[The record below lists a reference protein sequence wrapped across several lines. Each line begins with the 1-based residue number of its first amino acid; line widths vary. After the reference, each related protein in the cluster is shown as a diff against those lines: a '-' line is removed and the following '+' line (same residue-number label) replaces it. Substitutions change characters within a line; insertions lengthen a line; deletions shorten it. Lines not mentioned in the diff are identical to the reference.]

1 MPSLNH
7 RALLELIPF
16 AFIQVD
22 LEGRYVFA
30 NSKYTELTGY
40 TIDELGRIPYWSR
53 FTCSNKQLL
62 NRQWFERIITQ
73 QPKPEATEM
82 CVNHKDGS
90 DIFTRMLWGY
100 LRDEQGKLESIMF
113 FVENIT
119 ESMQTKLSLQISVQ
133 QYQDLFHN
141 SHDPILI
148 IENNRFIDCNQ
159 ATIDILGYDN
169 KEQFLKTHPSEL
181 SPQYQPDGQLSYKK
195 ANEMGKI
202 AAANGSHR
210 FEWIHL
216 KADGEPFP
224 AEVTLTY
231 LTNFEGKQT
240 VHTVWRDLT
249 EFKAQQALILQQ
261 AHFDSLTNLPNRFLL
276 LDRLQQQVKETR
288 RNRGHLA
295 VMFIDLDNFKIIN
308 DSLGHHTGDKM
319 LKEAAERLST
329 VIRGSDT
336 VGRLGGDEFLI
347 ILNDLAKPSDAEF
360 VAMKVIEQFNRA
372 FKLGGREFMLTA
384 SIGIA
389 CFPDDGQS
397 DTELLQH
404 ADMAM
409 YHSKGEGK
417 NRFHF
422 FTERMNNNVQRR
434 LQLEG
439 QLHGALARCE
449 FKLVFQPIVNLTSMR
464 VEGAEALIRWENS
477 AFGSISPDEFIPI
490 AEHMGFIE
498 EIGHFVLETALYE
511 AQIWRSAMQRDFIIS
526 VNVSPQQIKT
536 GKLFNELLDTIA
548 QSPLPNHLIQLEIT
562 EGVLMVADDDIM
574 QCFKRLQMMGVQLGL
589 DDFGTGYSSLSYLRK
604 YPFTALKIDKSF
616 VDAVEKDIADQELVN
631 ATIAMANAMGLK
643 LVAEGIENRQQ
654 CEYLA
659 QAKCQLGQGY
669 LFSKPIPAE
678 ALFDFVTH
686 FEYRDKRTSQLL

>member
-7 RALLELIPF
+7 RELIELIPF
-16 AFIQVD
+16 AFIHVD
-22 LEGRYVFA
+22 LQGRYLFA
-30 NSKYTELTGY
+30 NSQYTELTGY
-40 TIDELGRIPYWSR
+40 TLEELGSLPYWSR
-53 FTCSNKQLL
+53 FTCTTTQLQS
-62 NRQWFERIITQ
+62 RQWFEHIITK
-73 QPKPEATEM
+73 QPKPEPLEM

-90 DIFTRMLWGY
+90 DIFTRTLWGY
-100 LRDEQGKLESIMF
+100 LRDEQGDLASIMF
-113 FVENIT
+113 FVEDVT
-119 ESMQTKLSLQISVQ
+119 ESKRTKLSLQRSVQ
-133 QYQDLFHN
+133 QYQDLFQN

-159 ATIDILGYDN
+159 ATIDLLGYDN
-169 KEQFLKTHPSEL
+169 KEQCLKTHPSQL
-181 SPQYQPDGQLSYKK
+181 SPPYQPDGQLSYKK

-202 AAANGSHR
+202 AEANGSHR
-210 FEWIHL
+210 FEWVHL
-216 KADGEPFP
+216 KANGEPFP
-224 AEVTLTY
+224 VEVTLTY
-231 LTNFEGKQT
+231 LTNFEGTQT
-240 VHTVWRDLT
+240 VHTAWRDLT
-249 EFKAQQALILQQ
+249 EFKAQQELIIQQ

-276 LDRLQQQVKETR
+276 LDRLQQLVKETR

-295 VMFIDLDNFKIIN
+295 VIFIDLDNFKVIN
-308 DSLGHHTGDKM
+308 DSLGHHNGDTM
-319 LKEAAERLST
+319 LKEAAGRLSA

-336 VGRLGGDEFLI
+336 VGRLGGDEFLL
-347 ILNDLAKPSDAEF
+347 ILNDLAKPSDAEY

-372 FKLGGREFMLTA
+372 FELGGREFMLTA

-417 NRFHF
+417 NRYHF

-439 QLHGALARCE
+439 QLHGALARRE
-449 FKLVFQPIVNLTSMR
+449 FNLLFQPIINLTDMR
-464 VEGAEALIRWENS
+464 VEGAEALLRWENS

-498 EIGHFVLETALYE
+498 EIGLFVLETALYE
-511 AQIWRSAMQRDFIIS
+511 AQIWRSTMQRDFVMSI
-526 VNVSPQQIKT
+526 NVSPQQIKT

-562 EGVLMVADDDIM
+562 EGVLMMSDDDIM
-574 QCFKRLQMMGVQLGL
+574 HCFKRLQTMGIQLGL
-589 DDFGTGYSSLSYLRK
+589 DDFGTGYSSLNYLRK

-616 VDAVEKDIADQELVN
+616 VDSVAEDLPDQELVT

-643 LVAEGIENRQQ
+643 LVAEGIENQQQ
-654 CEYLA
+654 CEYLTR
-659 QAKCQLGQGY
+659 AKCQLGQGY

-678 ALFDFVTH
+678 ALFDFVTR
-686 FEYRDKRTSQLL
+686 FEHRDQRQSQLP